1 MPEQALRMK
10 DGRKLR
16 ANAPDA
22 DERLQRRRQTRRL
35 LGDKRIPFSL
45 YCLDLLQHQLE
56 TIEFSG
62 DLRLNVRGDS
72 PVRSPSRRD
81 RRSRRKG
88 AEIVIR
94 SLEIKRL

>member
-16 ANAPDA
+16 ANDPDA

-35 LGDKRIPFSL
+35 LGDKRIPFSF

-62 DLRLNVRGDS
+62 DLRLNVRGGCTAVARAQ
-72 PVRSPSRRD
+72 PFQTRSPITAQRR
-81 RRSRRKG
+81 
-88 AEIVIR
+88 
-94 SLEIKRL
+94 